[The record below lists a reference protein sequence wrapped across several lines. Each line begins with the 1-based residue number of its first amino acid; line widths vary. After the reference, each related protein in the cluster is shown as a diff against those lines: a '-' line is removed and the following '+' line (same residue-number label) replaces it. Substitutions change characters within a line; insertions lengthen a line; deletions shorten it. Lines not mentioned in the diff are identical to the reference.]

1 MRANFLHIK
10 SYGNTPSQ
18 GARIRH
24 INSLTEKIDKDIM
37 INDGYNQ
44 GRTHSIMAKITIFR
58 GRFIV
63 GYSHPQPVWREDE
76 GKISSSA
83 LAVVT

>member
-1 MRANFLHIK
+1 
-10 SYGNTPSQ
+10 
-18 GARIRH
+18 
-24 INSLTEKIDKDIM
+24 M

-63 GYSHPQPVWREDE
+63 GYSHPQPVWREDG

>member
-1 MRANFLHIK
+1 
-10 SYGNTPSQ
+10 
-18 GARIRH
+18 
-24 INSLTEKIDKDIM
+24 M